1 MIQVRFW
8 RHRLLVPISS
18 ECSEI
23 IIKGS
28 RFLAESFIIS
38 SQNQVREILKSQKQ
52 KYSDSTHVVHAFIAG
67 KNGEIM
73 GMSDD
78 GEPSGTAGR
87 PMLDVLKGR
96 NCTNLMITV
105 TRWFGGT
112 LLGTGGLVHAYGD
125 CTKSVLEK
133 KQEKWQKVMY
143 EASKQC
149 ERAVVPICYEPTI
162 IEKVLEND
170 FDKILVLAERST
182 EISLKQFLLKNPI
195 KKSQKILVIIGPEGG
210 FSQREFEFFKSKNLP
225 LISLGDLILKAET
238 AVIVALGDI
247 VYEYQG

>member
-18 ECSEI
+18 ESSEI

-133 KQEKWQKVMY
+133 IQFE
-143 EASKQC
+143 EL
-149 ERAVVPICYEPTI
+149 
-162 IEKVLEND
+162 IEKQSFSFVVDYQQFQIVKKLLEKYELYD
-170 FDKILVLAERST
+170 YSEQFGSEITISGKVAIVKFEELKLEIFDKT
-182 EISLKQFLLKNPI
+182 NG
-195 KKSQKILVIIGPEGG
+195 KIV
-210 FSQREFEFFKSKNLP
+210 
-225 LISLGDLILKAET
+225 
-238 AVIVALGDI
+238 VV
-247 VYEYQG
+247 